1 MPSYQPPVADAL
13 FVLNDV
19 LKMDQYGDLA
29 GFADAS
35 PDIVAAVL
43 EEAAKLASGVLQPL
57 NLSGDHEGCRRADD
71 GSVSTPK
78 GFKAAFEAYAG
89 GGWISLPFDPA
100 FGGQGLPYVLA
111 AAVNEFFAAGNMA
124 SPPARSRRC

>member
-19 LKMDQYGDLA
+19 LKMDQYGHLA

-57 NLSGDHEGCRRADD
+57 NLPGDQEGCRRADD

-89 GGWISLPFDPA
+89 GGWISRPSTRP
-100 FGGQGLPYVLA
+100 LA
-111 AAVNEFFAAGNMA
+111 ARACPMCSPPPSMNS
-124 SPPARSRRC
+124 SPPATWPCPCIRA